1 MISRD
6 IGLLEW
12 ANTYMRD
19 FTVQNCTELLEH
31 IVRFDQGF
39 LQPLY
44 IIGEYVNFTSANE
57 PMEADMYVNEL
68 EM

>member
-1 MISRD
+1 
-6 IGLLEW
+6 
-12 ANTYMRD
+12 MRD

-31 IVRFDQGF
+31 IVRFYQGF